1 MKTPESRPELHFQTI
16 KPNLWRR
23 NLTSTTWGEYALQTI
38 LGILACIPFCITTAI
53 ISLLIYETAIFFD
66 QVPLTRFLTDTQW
79 TPLFPNKTFGIMVLA
94 SGTLLTT
101 AIAMAFAMPI
111 GLLAAI
117 YLGEYASQ
125 TVRYILKPSLEI
137 LTGIPTVVYGYFA
150 LLFVTPLL
158 QKFIPNLAGFSPLSA
173 GLVTGLML
181 VPIVSSMSEDAI
193 NSVPNKFR
201 EGAYALGLTKRE
213 VIIKIVLPIAF
224 PGIIA
229 SFTLAASRSLGETLI
244 ASIAAGQTPQLTLNP
259 LEPVSTMTAF
269 IIQISLGDIPFDSL
283 EFHVIF
289 TVGMVI
295 FLLTLTLNIISYCL
309 VRYHQDRMSEV
320 VVPTIEL
327 SQYDLVIS
335 RELISKIDSPV
346 ISLKP
351 QIFLHSFKKRNF
363 IDRVFKVLT
372 IAATLVGIVVLFC
385 LFFNIGK
392 DGFSRIN
399 WDFLTTFSSR
409 KPEESGIYAALIGTF
424 WLLGLTAI
432 FATPIG
438 VGAAIYLEEYMVD
451 NLFSQCLEINMAN
464 LAAMPSII
472 YGLLGLGIFV
482 HALGFFTGES
492 SILSASLT
500 LSVIILPQLIIA
512 TRSALRRIPYS
523 LREAGYATGM
533 TRWQVLIYLVI
544 PSAMPGILTGTLLS
558 LSRAIGETAPLIA
571 IGASAFIAFTPPLSI
586 EGLRS
591 PFTAL
596 PVQIF
601 NWVSRPQADFQENA
615 AAAIIVLISIL
626 FLLNFSAIILRDIQ
640 RKNKD

>member
-1 MKTPESRPELHFQTI
+1 MKTPESSIQ
-16 KPNLWRR
+16 KVKSSLWQR

-38 LGILACIPFCITTAI
+38 LGILACIPFFITTAI
-53 ISLLIYETAIFFD
+53 IALLIYETAIFFH
-66 QVPLTRFLTDTQW
+66 QVPLTRFFTDTQW

-125 TVRYILKPSLEI
+125 TIRYILKPSLEI

-173 GLVTGLML
+173 GLVTGVML
-181 VPIVSSMSEDAI
+181 VPIVSSLSEDAI

-229 SFTLAASRSLGETLI
+229 SFSLAASRSLGETLI

-269 IIQISLGDIPFDSL
+269 IIQVSLGDVPFNSL

-295 FLLTLTLNIISYCL
+295 FLLTLSLNTISYWL
-309 VRYHQDRMSEV
+309 VRYHRYRMSEV
-320 VVPTIEL
+320 VVPSSEVPE
-327 SQYDLVIS
+327 YDLAITPHS
-335 RELISKIDSPV
+335 QSKIESPI

-351 QIFLHSFKKRNF
+351 QMFISSFQRRNLL
-363 IDRVFKVLT
+363 DQGFKILT
-372 IAATLVGIVVLFC
+372 VAATLVGIVVLFF
-385 LFFNIGK
+385 LFVDIGK
-392 DGFSRIN
+392 DGFSRID
-399 WDFLTTFSSR
+399 WGFLTAFSSR

-432 FATPIG
+432 FTTPIG
-438 VGAAIYLEEYMVD
+438 VGAAIYLEEYLPD

-472 YGLLGLGIFV
+472 YGLLGLGVFV
-482 HALGFFTGES
+482 HALGFLTGES
-492 SILSASLT
+492 SVLSASLT
-500 LSVIILPQLIIA
+500 LSVIVLPQLIIA

-523 LREAGYATGM
+523 LREAGYANGM
-533 TRWQVLIYLVI
+533 TRWQVLCYLVI
-544 PSAMPGILTGTLLS
+544 PSAMPSILTGTLLS
-558 LSRAIGETAPLIA
+558 LSRAIGETAPLVA
-571 IGASAFIAFTPPLSI
+571 IGASAFIAFTPPLSL
-586 EGLRS
+586 EGLHS

-601 NWVSRPQADFQENA
+601 NWVSRPQSDFHTNA

-626 FLLNFSAIILRDIQ
+626 FILNFSAIILRDMQ
-640 RKNKD
+640 RKNKT

>member
-1 MKTPESRPELHFQTI
+1 MKTPESSIQ
-16 KPNLWRR
+16 KVKSSLWQR
-23 NLTSTTWGEYALQTI
+23 NLASTTWGEYALQII

-53 ISLLIYETAIFFD
+53 ISLLIYETAIFFH
-66 QVPLTRFLTDTQW
+66 QVPLSRFLTDTQW

-101 AIAMAFAMPI
+101 AIAMTFAMPI

-158 QKFIPNLAGFSPLSA
+158 QKIIPNLAGFSSLSA

-181 VPIVSSMSEDAI
+181 VPIVSSISEDAI

-269 IIQISLGDIPFDSL
+269 IIQISLGDVPFDSL

-289 TVGMVI
+289 TLGMVI
-295 FLLTLTLNIISYCL
+295 FLLTLSLNTISYWL
-309 VRYHQDRMSEV
+309 VRYHRYRMSEV
-320 VVPTIEL
+320 VVPNGEL
-327 SQYDLVIS
+327 PEYDLVIS
-335 RELISKIDSPV
+335 RESISKIDNPI
-346 ISLKP
+346 ISIKP
-351 QIFLHSFKKRNF
+351 QMFISSFKRRNLL
-363 IDRVFKVLT
+363 DRVFKMLT
-372 IAATLVGIVVLFC
+372 ISATLVGIVVLLF
-385 LFFNIGK
+385 LFFDVCK

-399 WDFLTTFSSR
+399 WEFLTAFSSR

-438 VGAAIYLEEYMVD
+438 VGAAIYLEEYMAD

-472 YGLLGLGIFV
+472 YGLLGLGVFV
-482 HALGFFTGES
+482 HALGFITGES

-523 LREAGYATGM
+523 LREAGYASGM
-533 TRWQVLIYLVI
+533 TRWQVLCYLVI

-558 LSRAIGETAPLIA
+558 LSRAIGETAPLLA
-571 IGASAFIAFTPPLSI
+571 LGASAFIAFTPPLSI

-596 PVQIF
+596 SVQIF
-601 NWVSRPQADFQENA
+601 NWVSRPQSDFHTNA

-626 FLLNFSAIILRDIQ
+626 FLLNFSAIILRDMQ

>member
-1 MKTPESRPELHFQTI
+1 MKTPESHL
-16 KPNLWRR
+16 KKLKSSLWQR
-23 NLTSTTWGEYALQTI
+23 NLTSTTWGEYALQII
-38 LGILACIPFCITTAI
+38 LGIFACIPFFITIAI
-53 ISLLIYETAIFFD
+53 ISLLIYETAIFFH

-181 VPIVSSMSEDAI
+181 VPIVSSLSEDAI

-269 IIQISLGDIPFDSL
+269 IIQISLGDIPFNSL
-283 EFHVIF
+283 EFHIIF

-309 VRYHQDRMSEV
+309 VRYHQYRMSEV
-320 VVPTIEL
+320 VVPSSEL
-327 SQYDLVIS
+327 PEYDLVIS
-335 RELISKIDSPV
+335 RESISKIDSPIV
-346 ISLKP
+346 SIKP
-351 QIFLHSFKKRNF
+351 QIFIHSFKRRNF
-363 IDRVFKVLT
+363 IDGFFKAIA

-385 LFFNIGK
+385 LFFNISK
-392 DGFSRIN
+392 DGFSRIS
-399 WDFLTTFSSR
+399 WEFLTAFSSR

-432 FATPIG
+432 LATPIG
-438 VGAAIYLEEYMVD
+438 VGAAIYLEEYVPD

-472 YGLLGLGIFV
+472 YGLLGLGVFV

-500 LSVIILPQLIIA
+500 LSVIVLPQLIIA

-523 LREAGYATGM
+523 LREAGYASGM
-533 TRWQVLIYLVI
+533 TRWQVLYYLVI

-626 FLLNFSAIILRDIQ
+626 FFLNFSAIILRDIQ